1 MTIPMEPRT
10 PRLYHVREGSAST
23 ATFSAF
29 GAIGVVC
36 AATATMLVGAVVA
49 SSLGAPLMVVAVVGQ
64 TLMVIVPL
72 AVVRGSGRDLA
83 ALGLKRPLAKRY
95 YGAAILIGASA
106 WYLNMRLVEVLPIR
120 DEDTQLFELIDRPS
134 TLVVILAV
142 ALAPAICEEV
152 LFRGVL
158 VRGLA
163 TRFFPLAAVLAGA
176 LVFSLYHLRIVQLVP
191 TFSLGLMLGY
201 LALRADSALPG
212 MLAHFLNNT
221 IALLVARGDAPP
233 VAHAFGTH
241 PHIALAGC
249 AVATAMGLV
258 LATGWRAP
266 REPHD

>member
-1 MTIPMEPRT
+1 
-10 PRLYHVREGSAST
+10 
-23 ATFSAF
+23 
-29 GAIGVVC
+29 
-36 AATATMLVGAVVA
+36 MLVGAVIA
-49 SSLGAPLMVVAVVGQ
+49 SSLGAPGMVVAVIGQ
-64 TLMVIVPL
+64 ALMVIVPL
-72 AVVRGSGRDLA
+72 AVIRGAGKSLG

-95 YGAAILIGASA
+95 YGAAALIGASA
-106 WYLNMRLVEVLPIR
+106 WYLNMRLVEALPIR
-120 DEDTQLFELIDRPS
+120 GEDTQLFELIDRPS

-201 LALRADSALPG
+201 LALRADSAVPG
-212 MLAHFLNNT
+212 MIAHLLNNT

-233 VAHAFGTH
+233 IAHAFGGH
-241 PHIALAGC
+241 PQIALAGC

-258 LATGWRAP
+258 LATGWRPA